1 MIILNEREYAEKCL
15 REKPVVDKP
24 FENISIIAR
33 YYYWVCGYRKK
44 KIYSLLLEYLK
55 ETYPRYELNEM
66 YWLEI
71 LEKVAQKAK
80 SYNLLET
87 SGVRITK
94 SEMETIRSIG
104 KKVYERLAFT
114 FLCLAKLNN
123 LKNPNNHSWVF
134 QSRKEIYDCA
144 RISCSTAEQDWKI
157 GYLADIGL
165 LKMAERIDNLN
176 LQVTFIDEDD
186 EVELFVS
193 DFRELGYEYL
203 KYCGENYIRCEECG
217 ILIKGN
223 KNGTKKYCKNCA
235 GFTPIVTKKVVCID
249 CGQTFVVNSKN
260 TKSVRCPACHAE
272 YSKVHRREMKR
283 LRRAKEKDGSLAN
296 KR

>member
-1 MIILNEREYAEKCL
+1 MIILNEKEYAEKCL

-33 YYYWVCGYRKK
+33 YYYWICGYRKK
-44 KIYSLLLEYLK
+44 KIYKLLLEYLK

-66 YWLEI
+66 YWLDI

-87 SGVRITK
+87 AGVRITK
-94 SEMETIRSIG
+94 SEMETIRSIE

-114 FLCLAKLNN
+114 LLCLAKLNN

-165 LKMAERIDNLN
+165 LKMADRIDNLN
-176 LQVTFIDEDD
+176 LQVTFIKEDD

-217 ILIKGN
+217 VLIKGN
-223 KNGTKKYCKNCA
+223 RNGTKKYCKDCA
-235 GFTPIVTKKVVCID
+235 GFTPIVIKKVVCID
-249 CGQTFVVNSKN
+249 CGQTFEISAKN
-260 TKSVRCPACHAE
+260 NKSVRCPACYEE
-272 YSKVHRREMKR
+272 YRRSRKLETQRKRRVSK
-283 LRRAKEKDGSLAN
+283 
-296 KR
+296 